1 MVEALV
7 LNVSDLVGAVDA
19 DAAVV
24 VVVGELMEL
33 ATLELLLCW
42 GNGGLLVKTAVV
54 LPTTEAAAAA
64 GVTCEIWVS
73 DTDVVIG
80 ADTDTFWAE
89 DEVVETTAEAAT
101 AAILEE
107 AS

>member
-7 LNVSDLVGAVDA
+7 LNVSDLVGAVGAA
-19 DAAVV
+19 DAAEV

-54 LPTTEAAAAA
+54 LPTTEAAA

-101 AAILEE
+101 AAILDE

>member
-7 LNVSDLVGAVDA
+7 LNVSDLVGAA

-24 VVVGELMEL
+24 VVLVVGELMEL

-54 LPTTEAAAAA
+54 PTTEAAAVA

-80 ADTDTFWAE
+80 AGTDTFWAE

-101 AAILEE
+101 AAILDV

>member
-7 LNVSDLVGAVDA
+7 LNVSDLVGAA

-24 VVVGELMEL
+24 VVLVVGELMEL

-54 LPTTEAAAAA
+54 LPTTEAAA

>member
-7 LNVSDLVGAVDA
+7 LNVSDLVGAVGAA
-19 DAAVV
+19 DAAEV

-42 GNGGLLVKTAVV
+42 GNGGLLVKTAVQ
-54 LPTTEAAAAA
+54 PTAEAAAVA

>member
-19 DAAVV
+19 ADAA

-42 GNGGLLVKTAVV
+42 GNGGLLVKTAV
-54 LPTTEAAAAA
+54 LPTAEAATA
-64 GVTCEIWVS
+64 GVTFEIWVS
-73 DTDVVIG
+73 DTDTDVVIG

-101 AAILEE
+101 AAILDE

>member
-1 MVEALV
+1 LVEALV
-7 LNVSDLVGAVDA
+7 LNVSDLVGAA
-19 DAAVV
+19 DAAEA

-54 LPTTEAAAAA
+54 LPTTEAAAVA

-80 ADTDTFWAE
+80 AGTDTFWAE

>member
-7 LNVSDLVGAVDA
+7 LNVSDLVGAA
-19 DAAVV
+19 DAAAEAAAV

-42 GNGGLLVKTAVV
+42 GNGGLLVKTAV
-54 LPTTEAAAAA
+54 PTTEATAAA
-64 GVTCEIWVS
+64 GVTCEICVS

-80 ADTDTFWAE
+80 ADTDTLWVE

>member
-7 LNVSDLVGAVDA
+7 LNVSDLVGAA

-24 VVVGELMEL
+24 VVLVVGELMEL

-54 LPTTEAAAAA
+54 LPTTEAAA

-80 ADTDTFWAE
+80 ADTDIFWAI